1 MPTWIEM
8 DCLECDGVGYFID
21 PPDGASDC
29 KECEGTGRVEIGK
42 ELYNLMSEEYEDD

>member
-1 MPTWIEM
+1 MPTWIDI
-8 DCLECDGVGYFID
+8 DCHECGGVGYFID

-29 KECEGTGRVEIGK
+29 NECEGTGRVEVGR